1 MHVEN
6 MKELG
11 RKAKAAARLMAVTE
25 SSRKNK
31 ALAAIQKQIKKEE
44 SNILIANQEDINE
57 AEAKKLDPAL
67 LDRLSLENRIK
78 GILEEIESIID
89 LPDPIG
95 ESFEGQ
101 VLPNQL
107 QTSKIRV
114 PIGVIGV
121 IYESRPN
128 VTLDISALAIKS
140 GNCVLLRGGSETL
153 RTNRVL
159 TEIVQRSL
167 EDEGFPKEAVQ
178 LINSADR
185 GLVAEMLQMDDLIDL
200 IIPRGGAALQRFCKQ
215 QSTIPVITGG
225 VGVCHLFVDA
235 TADLEKSIQ
244 VVLNAKTQ
252 RPTVCNAL
260 DTLLVHAESAPLFL
274 PKLIAALSKE
284 GVSFKLDARSSQ
296 FVQGPFCSLAEES
309 DWDKEWL
316 RLVLGVKVVENIEE
330 AIEHIHLHGTGHSDG
345 ILTESPS
352 SIELFIKSID
362 SAVLYVNA
370 STRFT
375 DGGQLGLGAEVAIST
390 QKFHAR
396 GPLGLRELTSYK
408 WLVRGDYQIRK

>member
-316 RLVLGVKVVENIEE
+316 RLVLGVKVVENIEK